1 MDLEV
6 AFADQQ
12 LAFRGPLDSLLFA
25 AHWANGALAPVF
37 HHVREELLGIR
48 DIGLAVA
55 LWQALALDWPRER
68 LNLRL
73 DSFGRTTA
81 CTGRFGH

>member
-25 AHWANGALAPVF
+25 AHWANGALAPVL

-48 DIGLAVA
+48 HIGLAVA
-55 LWQALALDWPRER
+55 LWHALALDWP
-68 LNLRL
+68 
-73 DSFGRTTA
+73 
-81 CTGRFGH
+81 